1 MINTQGMSP
10 EKIRM
15 VGLEILNRELGADV
29 TIEFLQQ
36 YSRGHGNYTK
46 EREKL
51 LRGETVESLSK
62 ELFTLQGLGEG

>member
-36 YSRGHGNYTK
+36 YSRGYGNYTK

-51 LRGETVESLSK
+51 LRGETVDSLAK
-62 ELFTLQGLGEG
+62 ELFKLQELGEV

>member
-1 MINTQGMSP
+1 MINTKGMSP

-15 VGLEILNRELGADV
+15 VGVEILNRELGADV

-36 YSRGHGNYTK
+36 YSRGHGDYTK

-51 LRGETVESLSK
+51 LEGETIDSLSK
-62 ELFTLQGLGEG
+62 ELFKLQESGKI